1 MYCPTCGIETSERLK
16 FCKRCGA
23 ALNAPTETPV
33 PGRFPPVLVIAFLFF
48 IGFISV
54 IGLVIPLAASN
65 DLVHSVGAGEA
76 MKFMALIVLATLAI
90 DGALV
95 WLLLKLIKLHQQSGT
110 PVQNQMP
117 VRSAML
123 APTPAQIA
131 APPASVGS
139 VTEHTTRNFEEYEEL
154 IRAHG
159 PKRDTQ

>member
-23 ALNAPTETPV
+23 ALNAPTEAPV

-54 IGLVIPLAASN
+54 IGLVIPLMASN
-65 DLVHSVGAGEA
+65 DLVHSVGAGDA
-76 MKFMALIVLATLAI
+76 MKFMALIILATLAI

-95 WLLLKLIKLHQQSGT
+95 WLLLKLMKLYQQSGT
-110 PVQNQMP
+110 PVQNQTAARPAMSAQTP
-117 VRSAML
+117 V
-123 APTPAQIA
+123 QIA
-131 APPASVGS
+131 APPASVSS
-139 VTEHTTRNFEEYEEL
+139 VTEHTTRNFEEYEAL